1 MTKAD
6 RVLSTPP
13 TNSSAILAGTLSAG
27 AETAEPT
34 TERAGSPTLSRR
46 NLLLTGAGAA
56 AAVVLPSASLTALA
70 ASSDAVE
77 FAAYAS
83 EPEGPVPS
91 LAEWH
96 RGPLA
101 GPFPEY
107 PPEIFG
113 KVPEGFVLEEQQIE
127 MLCFWHRKAIEVLDR
142 PIEDDE
148 ELTAFCEI
156 KNRILGAI
164 LSVRPATAGRVAAQL
179 RAVVAE
185 IDCLETGGTVPVS
198 VEEVL
203 DVHDIVKMANDL
215 TTATAPIAPK
225 KDTGAFYRD
234 GKLTREGLL
243 ARYQSFLFQ
252 ELETVSWN
260 LYGERDYAKHFVFY
274 DRAVQ
279 ERCQPADH
287 GGPFFDENSLPDRA
301 RAVLQTLNI
310 DAETAHA

>member
-1 MTKAD
+1 MAQVDSNGT
-6 RVLSTPP
+6 
-13 TNSSAILAGTLSAG
+13 AILAGAHGAG
-27 AETAEPT
+27 GEIAEPIR
-34 TERAGSPTLSRR
+34 ERAAAPTLSRR
-46 NLLLTGAGAA
+46 NLLATGAGAAA

-83 EPEGPVPS
+83 EPEGPIPS
-91 LAEWH
+91 LAELR
-96 RGPLA
+96 RGPLVHT
-101 GPFPEY
+101 GCFPEY
-107 PPEIFG
+107 PPQIFG
-113 KVPEGFVLEEQQIE
+113 KLPEGFVLEEQEIE
-127 MLCFWHRKAIEVLDR
+127 MLCVWHRKAIEVLDR

-164 LSVRPATAGRVAAQL
+164 LSARPATAGRVAAQL

-185 IDCLETGGTVPVS
+185 IECLETGGTVPVS
-198 VEEVL
+198 IEEVL
-203 DVHDIVKMANDL
+203 DVHDMVKMANDL

-225 KDTGAFYRD
+225 KDAGAFHRD
-234 GKLTREGLL
+234 GKLTPNGLL
-243 ARYQSFLFQ
+243 ARYQSFLVQ

-260 LYGERDYAKHFVFY
+260 LYGERDFAKHFIYF

-279 ERCQPADH
+279 DRCNSADH

-301 RAVLQTLNI
+301 RAVLGSLQI
-310 DAETAHA
+310 DTEAAVVT